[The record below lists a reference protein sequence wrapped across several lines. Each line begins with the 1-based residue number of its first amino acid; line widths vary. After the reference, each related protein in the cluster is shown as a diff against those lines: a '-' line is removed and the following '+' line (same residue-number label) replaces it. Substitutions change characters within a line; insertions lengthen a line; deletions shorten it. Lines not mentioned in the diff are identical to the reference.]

1 MEFRLTYEGPLRPS
15 NKGRKNGA
23 QEQMKE
29 HKHHIRQALHKQ
41 LAQLWHD
48 HPNLMDWSEDATI
61 NGRSMSE
68 RLGDDYASFGFRWS
82 PLVVE
87 KMFVL
92 CAIDILM
99 LRRDAPGNL
108 IQSSDID
115 NRLKTLF
122 DALKRPRNKQE
133 LPDAAVATTHQ
144 NPFFVLLED
153 DGLISK
159 VSVETDRLLEAPPS
173 HVTEKHYVKLV
184 MHVRLH
190 PAKSTLDNHHLVS

>member
-15 NKGRKNGA
+15 NKGRKKGT
-23 QEQMKE
+23 QEQMKA
-29 HKHHIRQALHKQ
+29 HKHEIRQALHKQ
-41 LAQLWHD
+41 LAQLWYD
-48 HPNLMDWSEDATI
+48 HPNLMDWTEDANI

-68 RLGDDYASFGFRWS
+68 RLGDDYALFGFRWS

-122 DALKRPRNKQE
+122 DALKRPRNRQE
-133 LPDAAVATTHQ
+133 LPDSAVAATDQ
-144 NPFFVLLED
+144 NPFFILLED

-159 VSVETDRLLEAPPS
+159 VSVETDRLLEPPPS
-173 HVTEKHYVKLV
+173 HGAEQHYVKLV

-190 PAKSTLDNHHLVS
+190 AAKSTLDNHHLVS